1 MATNKQEAAAG
12 RTRGGRA
19 NYASL
24 VASVGEHSPVDGIVD
39 GQFYANVPLDQ
50 LVGNPRN
57 RKVGDVSDLAS
68 IAEKQLQPATA
79 ITVSRWLAVFP
90 EDTEVVGKSKYV
102 IIAGNRRL
110 AASHEFGRSGLDI
123 LVRDSLAKTRADL
136 VRTAIVENIDRRNFN
151 PIEEAEA
158 IEQLI
163 TEVGTAAKAAEQLKR
178 TEGFV
183 SQRRALLKLI
193 EPLRD
198 EVSAGTLAVRDAR
211 SIASLSPSEQAAARA
226 QFRTEDNAVGERAD
240 DEIAPKKG
248 TAGGKSSRGG
258 REATPESVAKA
269 VRRMAAP
276 PAILAAG
283 LAETLDAGELK
294 ELATAL
300 SKLAR
305 ARK

>member
-1 MATNKQEAAAG
+1 MANNKQDSAG

-19 NYASL
+19 NFASL

-68 IAEKQLQPATA
+68 IVEKQLQPATA
-79 ITVSRWLAVFP
+79 ITASRWLAAFP
-90 EDTEVVGKSKYV
+90 EDVEVVGRSKYV

-110 AASHEFGRSGLDI
+110 AAAHEFGRNGLDI

-163 TEVGTAAKAAEQLKR
+163 AEVGTASKAAEQLKR

-198 EVSAGTLAVRDAR
+198 EVRAGTLAVRDAR
-211 SIASLSPSEQAAARA
+211 SIASLPPGEQADARA
-226 QFRTEDNAVGERAD
+226 QFRTEEDSAGEGGGEQSPSKQGER
-240 DEIAPKKG
+240 
-248 TAGGKSSRGG
+248 GKSKRGA
-258 REATPESVAKA
+258 REATPESVAKT
-269 VRRMAAP
+269 VRRLAAP

-283 LAETLDAGELK
+283 LAETLDASELK
-294 ELATAL
+294 ELATTL